1 MTVTTQD
8 DQKLF
13 VSQCPPFNQLSE
25 DVLGRTLKKLKIS
38 HEKAGADLSMDRY
51 RGIVLIRSGS
61 LELRNESNS
70 LIDKMSVANCFLF
83 TEQAVNQVA
92 SAHCLEDCLL
102 YFFPLSL
109 LDELGDERDTINDF
123 FHATEHARLSRVLD
137 SRERNYCLNQRVSE
151 LMVHDPI
158 RVQADETIRSAAQR
172 MSEAKISSLIVVRD
186 SELAGIVT
194 DRDLRSRVLAAG
206 VDPDRPISEVMT
218 SNPITIRR
226 SQTVYEA
233 QLLMMT
239 KNIHHLPV
247 MSGMA
252 PVGIITLNDFVRAQ
266 NSEPI
271 YLIHAINRCK
281 TMEQLEERC
290 KALPE
295 LIDKMIRANVRAHEI
310 GRIITSIT
318 DAVTRQLIFLAKQI
332 YGELPCQYAWVVFG
346 SQARADQMLGSD
358 QDNGLILERELN
370 ESEGALFENFARFV
384 NDGLDRSGLKYCPG
398 GIMAMNEQWRQP
410 LAEWKGYFAH
420 WIVEP
425 DPKAMMHASI
435 FYDIRHVDGDGALT
449 ASLIDFVAKE
459 ATKNSIFH
467 ARMAENTLQSTP
479 PLGFFKQFVLEKDG
493 NHRAVLDLKHRGT
506 VPIVAMARLYC
517 LAEGVT
523 AVNTVDRLK
532 ALEKRKVISSEQA
545 RNLCDAHEFIAG
557 LRLENQSRQIQQAE
571 AVSNSLDPKTLSPL
585 VRHQLKDAFAVV
597 AESQR
602 SLKMRFG
609 HGTI

>member
-13 VSQCPPFNQLSE
+13 ISQCPPFNHLSE
-25 DVLGRTLKKLKIS
+25 EALDRTLKKLKIG
-38 HEKAGADLSMDRY
+38 HEKAGEALSMDRY
-51 RGIVLIRSGS
+51 GGIILIRSGS
-61 LELRNESNS
+61 LELRNETNS
-70 LIDKMSVANCFLF
+70 LIDKMSATNCFLF
-83 TEQAVNQVA
+83 SEQAVNQVA
-92 SAHCLEDCLL
+92 AAHCLEDCLL
-102 YFFPLSL
+102 YFFPMKV
-109 LDELGDERDTINDF
+109 LDDLGDERATIDDF
-123 FHATEHARLSRVLD
+123 FHASEHARLSRVLD
-137 SRERNYCLNQRVSE
+137 SRERNYCLNQRVEE
-151 LMVHDPI
+151 LMVNDPI
-158 RVQADETIRSAAQR
+158 RVQFDESIRAAAQR

-186 SELAGIVT
+186 GELAGIVT

-206 VDPDRPISEVMT
+206 VDPAMPISEVMT
-218 SNPITIRR
+218 SNPKTIRR

-239 KNIHHLPV
+239 ENIHHLPV
-247 MSGMA
+247 MSGVA

-271 YLIHAINRCK
+271 YLIHAINRSK
-281 TMEQLEERC
+281 TVEQIEERC

-318 DAVTRQLIFLAKQI
+318 DAVTKQLIFLGQKQF
-332 YGELPCQYAWVVFG
+332 GELPCKFAWVVFG

-358 QDNGLILERELN
+358 QDNGLILERELAQS
-370 ESEGALFENFARFV
+370 ESQIFEDFARFV

-398 GIMAMNEQWRQP
+398 GIMAMNEKWRQP
-410 LAEWKGYFAH
+410 LSVWKGYFAH

-425 DPKAMMHASI
+425 DPKALMHASI
-435 FYDIRHVDGDGALT
+435 FYDIRHVDGDGSLT
-449 ASLIDFVAKE
+449 QGLKEFVAKE

-517 LAEGVT
+517 LAEGVM

-532 ALEKRKVISSEQA
+532 ALEKLKVISSEQS

-557 LRLENQSRQIQQAE
+557 LRLENQSHQIQTAE
-571 AVSNSLDPKTLSPL
+571 AVSNSLDPKSLSPL

>member
-13 VSQCPPFNQLSE
+13 VSQCPPFNHLSE
-25 DVLGRTLKKLKIS
+25 EALNRALKKLKIG
-38 HEKAGADLSMDRY
+38 HEKAGASLSMERY
-51 RGIVLIRSGS
+51 PGIILIRSGS
-61 LELRNESNS
+61 LELRNESGS
-70 LIDKMSVANCFLF
+70 LIDKMSASNCFIFSGL
-83 TEQAVNQVA
+83 TVNQAA

-102 YFFPLSL
+102 YFFPIVV
-109 LDELGDERDTINDF
+109 LDDLGDERSTIDDF

-137 SRERNYCLNQRVSE
+137 SRERNYCLNQRVAE
-151 LMVHDPI
+151 LMVNDPI
-158 RVQADETIRSAAQR
+158 HVQADESIRAAAQR
-172 MSEAKISSLIVVRD
+172 MSEAKISSLIVVKNG
-186 SELAGIVT
+186 ELAGIVT

-206 VDPDRPISEVMT
+206 VDPDKSISEVMT
-218 SNPITIRR
+218 LNPKTIRR

-239 KNIHHLPV
+239 ENIHHLPV
-247 MSGMA
+247 MSGSA

-271 YLIHAINRCK
+271 YLIHAINRAK
-281 TMEQLEERC
+281 TVEQIEDRC
-290 KALPE
+290 RALPE

-318 DAVTRQLIFLAKQI
+318 DAVTKQLIFLARKE
-332 YGELPCQYAWVVFG
+332 YGELPCKYAWVVFG

-358 QDNGLILERELN
+358 QDNGLILERELSDS
-370 ESEGALFENFARFV
+370 ESAHVESVARFV

-398 GIMAMNEQWRQP
+398 GIMAMNEKWRQS
-410 LAEWKGYFAH
+410 LSVWKGYFAH

-425 DPKAMMHASI
+425 DPKALMHASI
-435 FYDIRHVDGDGALT
+435 FYDIRHVDGVSALT
-449 ASLIDFVAKE
+449 NELKEFVAKE
-459 ATKNSIFH
+459 AAKNSIFH

-517 LAEGVT
+517 LAEGVA

-532 ALEKRKVISSEQA
+532 ALEKQKIISSEQS

-557 LRLENQSRQIQQAE
+557 LRLENQSRQIQQSE
-571 AVSNSLDPKTLSPL
+571 TVSNSLDPKTLSPL

>member
-13 VSQCPPFNQLSE
+13 VSQCPPFNHLSE
-25 DVLGRTLKKLKIS
+25 EALNRALKKLKIG
-38 HEKAGADLSMDRY
+38 HEKAGASLSMERY
-51 RGIVLIRSGS
+51 PGIILIRSGS
-61 LELRNESNS
+61 LELRNESGS
-70 LIDKMSVANCFLF
+70 LIDKMSASNCFIFSGL
-83 TEQAVNQVA
+83 TVNQAA

-102 YFFPLSL
+102 YFFPIVV
-109 LDELGDERDTINDF
+109 LDDLGDERSTIDDF

-137 SRERNYCLNQRVSE
+137 SRERNYCLNQRVAE
-151 LMVHDPI
+151 LMVNDPI
-158 RVQADETIRSAAQR
+158 HVQADESIRAAAQR
-172 MSEAKISSLIVVRD
+172 MSEAKISSLIVVKNG
-186 SELAGIVT
+186 ELAGIVT

-206 VDPDRPISEVMT
+206 VDPDKSISEVMT
-218 SNPITIRR
+218 LTPKTIRR

-239 KNIHHLPV
+239 ENIHHLPV
-247 MSGMA
+247 MSGSA

-271 YLIHAINRCK
+271 YLIHAINRAK
-281 TMEQLEERC
+281 TVEQIEDRC
-290 KALPE
+290 RALPE

-318 DAVTRQLIFLAKQI
+318 DAVTKQLIFLARKE
-332 YGELPCQYAWVVFG
+332 YGELPCKYAWVVFG

-358 QDNGLILERELN
+358 QDNGLILERELSDS
-370 ESEGALFENFARFV
+370 ESAHVESVARFV

-398 GIMAMNEQWRQP
+398 GIMAMNEKWRQS
-410 LAEWKGYFAH
+410 LSVWKGYFAH

-425 DPKAMMHASI
+425 DPKALMHASI
-435 FYDIRHVDGDGALT
+435 FYDIRHVDGVSALT
-449 ASLIDFVAKE
+449 NELKEFVAKE

-517 LAEGVT
+517 LAEGVA

-532 ALEKRKVISSEQA
+532 ALEKQKIISSEQS

-557 LRLENQSRQIQQAE
+557 LRLENQSRQIQQSE
-571 AVSNSLDPKTLSPL
+571 TVSNSLDPKTLSPL

>member
-13 VSQCPPFNQLSE
+13 VSQCPPFNHLSE
-25 DVLGRTLKKLKIS
+25 EALDRALKQLKIG
-38 HEKAGADLSMDRY
+38 HEKAGVSLSMARY
-51 RGIVLIRSGS
+51 SGIVLIRSGS
-61 LELRNESNS
+61 LELRDESNS
-70 LIDKMSVANCFLF
+70 LIDKMSATNCFLF
-83 TEQAVNQVA
+83 TERAVNQVA

-102 YFFPLSL
+102 YFFPITI
-109 LDELGDERDTINDF
+109 LDDLGDERATIDDF

-137 SRERNYCLNQRVSE
+137 SRERNYCLNQRVAE
-151 LMVHDPI
+151 LMVNDPI
-158 RVQADETIRSAAQR
+158 RVQADESIRAAAQR
-172 MSEAKISSLIVVRD
+172 MSEAKISSLIVVAD
-186 SELAGIVT
+186 GELAGIVT

-206 VDPDRPISEVMT
+206 VDPNKPISEVMT
-218 SNPITIRR
+218 SSPKTIRR

-239 KNIHHLPV
+239 ENIHHLPV
-247 MSGMA
+247 MSGSA

-271 YLIHAINRCK
+271 YLIHAINRSK
-281 TMEQLEERC
+281 TVEQIEERC

-318 DAVTRQLIFLAKQI
+318 DAVTKQLIFLARKEC
-332 YGELPCQYAWVVFG
+332 GELPCQYAWVVFG

-358 QDNGLILERELN
+358 QDNGLILERELTQT
-370 ESEGALFENFARFV
+370 ESIQVESFARFV
-384 NDGLDRSGLKYCPG
+384 NDGLDKSGLKYCPG
-398 GIMAMNEQWRQP
+398 GIMAMNEKWCQP
-410 LAEWKGYFAH
+410 LSVWKNYFAH

-425 DPKAMMHASI
+425 DPKALMHASI
-435 FYDIRHVDGDGALT
+435 FYDIRHVDGDGTLT
-449 ASLIDFVAKE
+449 QGLKEFVARD

-517 LAEGVT
+517 LAEGIT

-532 ALEKRKVISSEQA
+532 ALEKQKIISSEQS

-557 LRLENQSRQIQQAE
+557 LRLENQSRQIQQSE
-571 AVSNSLDPKTLSPL
+571 AVSNNLDPKTLSPL